1 MYFRSLHLGNVVVTP
16 DQHLGLIDVADMLGI
31 PVERPGFVETTALG
45 AAMLAACG
53 VGMYPD
59 LGAAAQAMR
68 GRLVTFEPQMEPE
81 VRDARLGRWRKAL
94 SAA

>member
-1 MYFRSLHLGNVVVTP
+1 
-16 DQHLGLIDVADMLGI
+16 
-31 PVERPGFVETTALG
+31 
-45 AAMLAACG
+45 MLAACG

-68 GRLVTFEPQMEPE
+68 GRLVTFEPQMEAE